1 MLYEVRTY
9 TLKPGGVAQFEEG
22 FEKSLPN
29 RLKYS
34 ELGAF
39 WHTEAGPLNQVIHVW
54 PYEDL
59 AQRTDVR
66 ARAAQE
72 ADWPPNTGG
81 VTLSMESQIFV
92 APPFSPKLGGG
103 QKLGNIY
110 EMRIYQYQP
119 GAIPTVLERWEEALQ
134 GGRLEL
140 SPIAACMYSEIGQ
153 LNVWIHIWPYADLNE
168 RARVRAESQKL
179 DTWPPKTREFLVSQ
193 QTKLLV
199 PASFSPM
206 A

>member
-1 MLYEVRTY
+1 
-9 TLKPGGVAQFEEG
+9 
-22 FEKSLPN
+22 
-29 RLKYS
+29 
-34 ELGAF
+34 
-39 WHTEAGPLNQVIHVW
+39 
-54 PYEDL
+54 
-59 AQRTDVR
+59 
-66 ARAAQE
+66 
-72 ADWPPNTGG
+72 
-81 VTLSMESQIFV
+81 
-92 APPFSPKLGGG
+92 
-103 QKLGNIY
+103 
-110 EMRIYQYQP
+110 MRIYQYQP

-134 GGRLEL
+134 GGRLDL

-199 PASFSPM
+199 PASFSPT